1 MVYQLQST
9 QELRIMN
16 LVNIFCISAG
26 QLDSKKKNSIFSR
39 KHRYLNYGL
48 LKVASIL
55 SENNYHPIVIH
66 GLFDTPDDTLK
77 VCKQLGIND
86 NSIPILLSIPSFFAL
101 DWAKEFASQVKTLSP
116 SKKIIVG
123 GRWVVGNNEAWLK
136 SYLNADLVVPGLVGS
151 EIVDIVNV
159 FSQMPMKQNNHGI
172 GSSINY
178 RFLYERHLFQPSIEV
193 SNGCGMGCL
202 FCEERN
208 IPLSKLKTASVVA
221 KEMEALAM
229 DDDLIEIT
237 PYLESSMFVATE
249 NWANELSIERE
260 ARGLFGKWRIESRVD
275 KLKIKNISALA
286 KAGLKVIDLGLESAS
301 HVQLERMKKT
311 DNPSKYLAAA
321 SELIQVAY
329 DNGIW
334 VKINIL
340 LYAGETNRS
349 IGETVSWVSSISNY
363 LKGVSVGPVIV
374 YGINGDSSR
383 FVQEVGQYGASA
395 IDSEIKGI
403 THLNLSK
410 EIDFYKSLDI
420 SKQISREFMTAK
432 DFFDLKSFSYF
443 SRDYKYSNFLTD
455 IDQTAQEEVAFRL

>member
-1 MVYQLQST
+1 MSS
-9 QELRIMN
+9 
-16 LVNIFCISAG
+16 VNIFCISAG
-26 QLDSKKKNSIFSR
+26 QLDSKKKNSIFPR

-48 LKVASIL
+48 LKIASIL
-55 SENNYHPIVIH
+55 NEYNYHPIVIH
-66 GLFDTPDDTLK
+66 GLFYKPADTLGI
-77 VCKQLGIND
+77 CNQLGIND
-86 NSIPILLSIPSFFAL
+86 NDNPILLSIPSFFAL
-101 DWAKEFASQVKTLSP
+101 EWAREFASQVKLLNPT
-116 SKKIIVG
+116 KKIIVG
-123 GRWVVGNNEAWLK
+123 GRWVIGSNEKWLK
-136 SYLNADLVVPGLVGS
+136 SYLNVDLVVPGLVGT
-151 EIVDIVNV
+151 EIVKIVNDLTQNKIKKMM
-159 FSQMPMKQNNHGI
+159 SMKQEIHSVGT
-172 GSSINY
+172 SINY
-178 RFLYERHLFQPSIEV
+178 RLLYERHLFQPSIEV
-193 SNGCGMGCL
+193 SNGCGMGCS

-208 IPLSKLKTASVVA
+208 ISLSKLKLASVVA
-221 KEMEALAM
+221 KEMEALVM

-249 NWANELSIERE
+249 NWANELRVERE
-260 ARGLFGKWRIESRVD
+260 TRGLSSKWRVESRVD
-275 KLKIKNISALA
+275 KLKVKNIPTLA

-311 DNPSKYLAAA
+311 DDPRKYLAAA

-340 LYAGETNRS
+340 LYAGETSRS
-349 IGETVSWVSSISNY
+349 IEETVSWISNISNY

-374 YGINGDSSR
+374 YGINDDSSH

-395 IDSEIKGI
+395 MESEIKGV
-403 THLNLSK
+403 TYLNLSE

-443 SRDYKYSNFLTD
+443 ARDYKYSDFLTD
-455 IDQTAQEEVAFRL
+455 IEQVNQEEVSFKL